1 MPEPRR
7 IVPDGSIRP
16 GLNLS
21 GSTIAANR
29 IVVQST
35 LVDQVA
41 QAAAATAPYYGV
53 TMNAIANGVTGDI
66 QTGGKA
72 TIEAGAAVAK
82 NVNVMSDASGRA
94 ILATAG
100 NNVIGRTVVAS
111 TALGQVLEVEL
122 CDQPTILAA

>member
-7 IVPDGSIRP
+7 IVPDGAVRP

-35 LVDQVA
+35 ATDQIA

-53 TMNAIANGVTGDI
+53 TMNAIANGITGDV
-66 QTGGKA
+66 QTKGKA

-82 NVNVMSDASGRA
+82 NVNVMSDAQGRA
-94 ILATAG
+94 ILATST
-100 NNVIGRTVVAS
+100 NNVMGRTVVAA
-111 TALGQVLEVEL
+111 TAAGQILEVEL
-122 CDQPTILAA
+122 CDQPTVAP

>member
-7 IVPDGSIRP
+7 IVPDGGVRP

-53 TMNAIANGVTGDI
+53 TMNAIVNGVTGDI
-66 QTGGKA
+66 QTKGKA

-82 NVNVMSDASGRA
+82 NVNVMSDAVGRA
-94 ILATAG
+94 ILATST
-100 NNVIGRTVVAS
+100 NTVIGRTVIAS

-122 CDQPTILAA
+122 CDQPQVAP

>member
-7 IVPDGSIRP
+7 IVPDGGVRP

-35 LVDQVA
+35 ATDQVA

-53 TMNAIANGVTGDI
+53 TMNAIPNGITGDI
-66 QTGGKA
+66 QTKGKA

-94 ILATAG
+94 ILATST
-100 NNVIGRTVVAS
+100 NNVMGRTVVAA
-111 TALGQVLEVEL
+111 TAAGQILEVEL
-122 CDQPTILAA
+122 CDQPTVAP

>member
-7 IVPDGSIRP
+7 IVPDGSVRP

-35 LVDQVA
+35 AADQVA

-53 TMNAIANGVTGDI
+53 TMNAIPNGVTGDI
-66 QTGGKA
+66 QTKGKA
-72 TIEAGAAVAK
+72 TVEAGAAVAK
-82 NVNVMSDASGRA
+82 NVNVMSDAQGRA
-94 ILATAG
+94 ILATST
-100 NNVIGRTVVAS
+100 NNVMGRTVVAA
-111 TALGQVLEVEL
+111 TAAGQILEVEL
-122 CDQPTILAA
+122 CDQPTVAP

>member
-7 IVPDGSIRP
+7 IVPDGGVRP

-21 GSTIAANR
+21 GGTIAANR
-29 IVVQST
+29 IVVQAAAT
-35 LVDQVA
+35 DQVA

-53 TMNAIANGVTGDI
+53 TMNAIANNTTGDI
-66 QTGGKA
+66 QVKGKA

-82 NVNVMSDASGRA
+82 NVNVMSDAQGRA
-94 ILATAG
+94 ILATST

-122 CDQPTILAA
+122 CDQPTVAP

>member
-7 IVPDGSIRP
+7 IVPDGGVRP

-35 LVDQVA
+35 LVDQIA

-66 QTGGKA
+66 QKAGKA

-82 NVNVMSDASGRA
+82 NVNVMSDAVGRA
-94 ILATAG
+94 ILATST
-100 NNVIGRTVVAS
+100 NNVIGRTVIAAA
-111 TALGQVLEVEL
+111 ALGQVLEVEL
-122 CDQPTILAA
+122 CDQPTVAP

>member
-7 IVPDGSIRP
+7 IVPDGGVRP

-29 IVVQST
+29 IVVQGAAT
-35 LVDQVA
+35 DQIA

-53 TMNAIANGVTGDI
+53 TMNAIVNGITGDV
-66 QTGGKA
+66 QVKGKA

-94 ILATAG
+94 ILATST

-111 TALGQVLEVEL
+111 TALGQILEVEL
-122 CDQPTILAA
+122 ASQPTVAP

>member
-21 GSTIAANR
+21 GSSIAANR
-29 IVVQST
+29 IVVQGAAI
-35 LVDQVA
+35 DQVA
-41 QAAAATAPYYGV
+41 QAAAATAPYFGV
-53 TMNAIANGVTGDI
+53 TMNAIANGAAGDI
-66 QTGGKA
+66 QTKGKA
-72 TIEAGAAVAK
+72 PIETGAAVAK

-100 NNVIGRTVVAS
+100 NNVIGRTVTAT
-111 TALGQVLEVEL
+111 TALGQVAEVEL

>member
-21 GSTIAANR
+21 GSAIAANR
-29 IVVQST
+29 IVVQGAAT
-35 LVDQVA
+35 DQIA

-53 TMNAIANGVTGDI
+53 TMNAIPNGITGDI
-66 QTGGKA
+66 QKAGKA

-82 NVNVMSDASGRA
+82 NVNVMSDGSGRA
-94 ILATAG
+94 ILATST
-100 NNVIGRTVVAS
+100 NNVIGRTVIAS
-111 TALGQVLEVEL
+111 TALGQILEVEL
-122 CDQPTILAA
+122 CDQPTILA

>member
-29 IVVQST
+29 IVVQGAAT
-35 LVDQVA
+35 DQIA

-53 TMNAIANGVTGDI
+53 TMNAIVNGVTGDI
-66 QTGGKA
+66 QKAGKA

-82 NVNVMSDASGRA
+82 NVNVMSDAVGRA
-94 ILATAG
+94 ILATAT

-111 TALGQVLEVEL
+111 TALGQILEVEL
-122 CDQPTILAA
+122 CDQPTVAP

>member
-7 IVPDGSIRP
+7 IVPDGGVRP

-21 GSTIAANR
+21 GSNIAANR
-29 IVVQST
+29 ILVQGAAI
-35 LVDQVA
+35 DQVA

-53 TMNAIANGVTGDI
+53 SLGSILNGITGDV
-66 QTGGKA
+66 QVKGKA

-94 ILATAG
+94 ILATAT
-100 NNVIGRTVVAS
+100 NNVIGRTVTAT
-111 TALGQVLEVEL
+111 TALGQILEVEL
-122 CDQPTILAA
+122 CDQPQVAP

>member
-7 IVPDGSIRP
+7 IVPDGAVRP

-29 IVVQST
+29 ILVQST
-35 LVDQVA
+35 ATDQIA

-53 TMNAIANGVTGDI
+53 SLGTILNGITGDV
-66 QTGGKA
+66 QTKGKA

-82 NVNVMSDASGRA
+82 NVNVMSDAQGRA
-94 ILATAG
+94 ILATST
-100 NNVIGRTVVAS
+100 NNVIGRTVVAAS
-111 TALGQVLEVEL
+111 AAGQILEVEL
-122 CDQPTILAA
+122 CDQPTVAP

>member
-7 IVPDGSIRP
+7 IVPESAVRP

-29 IVVQST
+29 IVVQGAAA
-35 LVDQVA
+35 DQIA

-53 TMNAIANGVTGDI
+53 TMQAILNGVTGDV
-66 QTGGKA
+66 QKYGKA

-82 NVNVMSDASGRA
+82 DVNVMSDAVGRG
-94 ILATAG
+94 ILATAT
-100 NNVIGRTVVAS
+100 NNVIGRTV
-111 TALGQVLEVEL
+111 TAATAAGQILEVEL
-122 CDQPTILAA
+122 CDQPQVAP

>member
-7 IVPDGSIRP
+7 IVPDGSVRP

-35 LVDQVA
+35 AADQVA

-53 TMNAIANGVTGDI
+53 TMNAIPNGVTGDI
-66 QTGGKA
+66 QTKGKA

-82 NVNVMSDASGRA
+82 NVNVMSDAQGRA
-94 ILATAG
+94 ILATST
-100 NNVIGRTVVAS
+100 NNVMGRTVVAA
-111 TALGQVLEVEL
+111 TAAGQILEVEL
-122 CDQPTILAA
+122 CDQPTVAP

>member
-29 IVVQST
+29 IVVQGAAT
-35 LVDQVA
+35 DQIA

-53 TMNAIANGVTGDI
+53 TMNAIVNGITGDV
-66 QTGGKA
+66 QTKGKA

-94 ILATAG
+94 ILATST

-111 TALGQVLEVEL
+111 TALGQILEVEL
-122 CDQPTILAA
+122 CDQPTVAP

>member
-21 GSTIAANR
+21 GSIIAANR
-29 IVVQST
+29 IVVQAAAT
-35 LVDQVA
+35 DQVA

-53 TMNAIANGVTGDI
+53 TMNAIAINVTGDI
-66 QTGGKA
+66 QTKGKA

-82 NVNVMSDASGRA
+82 NVNVMSDAVGRA
-94 ILATAG
+94 ILATST

-111 TALGQVLEVEL
+111 TALGQILEVEL
-122 CDQPTILAA
+122 CDQPTVAP

>member
-21 GSTIAANR
+21 GSIIAANR
-29 IVVQST
+29 IVVQAAAT
-35 LVDQVA
+35 DQVS

-53 TMNAIANGVTGDI
+53 TMNAIAINVTGDI
-66 QTGGKA
+66 QTKGKA

-94 ILATAG
+94 ILATST

-111 TALGQVLEVEL
+111 TALGQILEVEL
-122 CDQPTILAA
+122 CDQPTVAP

>member
-7 IVPDGSIRP
+7 IVPDGGVRP
-16 GLNLS
+16 GLNSS

-35 LVDQVA
+35 AVDQVA

-53 TMNAIANGVTGDI
+53 TMNAIPNGITGDI
-66 QTGGKA
+66 QVKGKA

-100 NNVIGRTVVAS
+100 NCVIGRTVVAS

-122 CDQPTILAA
+122 ASQPTILAA